1 MTGRA
6 GNSSSSRGLGLQFQ
20 TGEEI
25 LDWAQRHGD
34 KSVHQTSIEQM
45 LTQFPAVQWVNTQLR
60 EAILISLC
68 GVGSEALEI
77 VKNVLTNIAQF
88 FIQQDVLG
96 FSVMQEGRSSS

>member
-34 KSVHQTSIEQM
+34 KSVDQTSIEQM
-45 LTQFPAVQWVNTQLR
+45 LTQFPAVPWVNTQLW

-68 GVGSEALEI
+68 DVGSESLEI
-77 VKNVLTNIAQF
+77 VKNVFTNIAQF
-88 FIQQDVLG
+88 FIQL
-96 FSVMQEGRSSS
+96 SVVPSTL